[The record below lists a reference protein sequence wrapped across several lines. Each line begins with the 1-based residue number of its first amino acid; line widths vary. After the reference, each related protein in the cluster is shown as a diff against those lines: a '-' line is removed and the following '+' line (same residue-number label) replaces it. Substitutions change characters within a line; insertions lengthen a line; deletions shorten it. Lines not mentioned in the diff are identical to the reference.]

1 MGLAFAVGRGSLDI
15 QTIADK
21 LQNPILPKNEARA
34 DFKTG
39 MADPNG
45 LHLLDVSYSAE
56 DLLGSTDTSDSL
68 PVGNPTEYPSPMIDW

>member
-21 LQNPILPKNEARA
+21 LKNPILPETKTRI
-34 DFKTG
+34 DFKSG
-39 MADPNG
+39 MADPCG
-45 LHLLDVSYSAE
+45 LHLLDVSYSSE
-56 DLLGSTDTSDSL
+56 DLLGSTDNSDSL

>member
-21 LQNPILPKNEARA
+21 LKNPILPETEARA

-56 DLLGSTDTSDSL
+56 DLLSSTDNLDSL